1 MENIK
6 VLEPD
11 RRKRIIDI
19 LAKGLSRCVDRLD
32 KSSDISEL
40 EECKDSRNVAY
51 KVDIP
56 RDRSVSKAHEN

>member
-11 RRKRIIDI
+11 RWKRIIDI
-19 LAKGLSRCVDRLD
+19 LAKGLSRRVDRLD

-40 EECKDSRNVAY
+40 EKNKDSRNVAY
-51 KVDIP
+51 KLDIP